1 MKILKSGIKVRD
13 LKIKLET
20 QTIDILYEKGTSV
33 KTLNITFEQAKE
45 INFID
50 FEKLNEIL

>member
-1 MKILKSGIKVRD
+1 MKILKSGIKIRD

-20 QTIDILYEKGTSV
+20 QTIDITYEKGISV

-50 FEKLNEIL
+50 FEKLNKIL

>member
-1 MKILKSGIKVRD
+1 MKILKSGIKIRD
-13 LKIKLET
+13 LRIKLET
-20 QTIDILYEKGTSV
+20 QTIDILYEKGVSV
-33 KTLNITFEQAKE
+33 RTLNITFEQAKE